1 MVRRS
6 TAALLTVAALLVAI
20 VAVSVASPR
29 QVTTAHR
36 RVAVRVANQLLAN
49 VVLPPGATKVSAE
62 PAGDAHRLA
71 SPMFGGFFAAEID
84 RHAFWTT
91 SAAPDAVIA
100 SFNAHLPGGAK
111 PLGSGSGSGSVFAA
125 YVLGPAAHPFT
136 PGFRQVVVD
145 AVTLANGTT
154 GVRADA
160 EVRYIAPRPPSQ
172 QVPGNAR
179 VVEITKRSQGSAPL
193 LSVTITRHS
202 EVGRIATMVNALPF
216 VGRFSGSFSCSS
228 FGGPVDT
235 FTFRAD
241 PHGRVLARVSESA
254 HTPAEPSPCA
264 LTSLSIRGHHEPKL
278 MDGGVLLRQ
287 AGSLIGIRLTA

>member
-1 MVRRS
+1 MRRS
-6 TAALLTVAALLVAI
+6 VAALLAVAGLLAAA
-20 VAVSVASPR
+20 VAVSAASPV
-29 QVTTAHR
+29 QVTRAHR
-36 RVAVRVANQLLAN
+36 RVAVRVADQLLTS
-49 VVLPPGATKVSAE
+49 VVLPPGVTKVSAE
-62 PAGDAHRLA
+62 PVGDAHQLA

-111 PLGSGSGSGSVFAA
+111 PLGSGSGGGSVFAA
-125 YVLGPAAHPFT
+125 YVLGPAAHSFT

-160 EVRYIAPRPPSQ
+160 EVRYVAPRLASQ

-179 VVEITKRSQGSAPL
+179 VLEVTKRSQGSAPVI
-193 LSVTITRHS
+193 SVTITRHS
-202 EVGRIATMVNALPF
+202 EVRRIAAMVNALPF
-216 VGRFSGSFSCSS
+216 AGKFSGSFSCPY
-228 FGGPVDT
+228 FGDPVDT

-241 PHGRVLARVSESA
+241 PRGRVLARVSESA
-254 HTPAEPSPCA
+254 YTPAEASPCA
-264 LTSLSIRGHHEPKL
+264 LTSLSIRGHHEPGL

-287 AGSLIGIRLTA
+287 AGSLLGLRLTG